1 MTSYD
6 VPINDLILKTAD
18 ELEKMSDMTPPIWA
32 EFVKTGVHKERAPV
46 QKNWWHIRAA
56 AILQT
61 VSRKGP
67 IGVSKLRVKYGGKKN
82 RGSRPEKFFRASG
95 NILRKIL
102 QQLEK
107 AGLATKA
114 EKGVHKG
121 RVITP
126 AGAKLLGKV
135 ADEIMKEKKIIIPQK
150 SKEEL
155 PVEYPIKKKKIKKK
169 TAKKATRKK
178 ATKKRAKKKIAKK
191 AVKKT
196 AKAEKPAAV
205 KEEKP
210 KAAETTVKTEK
221 PKATE
226 STAPNK
232 ESLKSANDI

>member
-1 MTSYD
+1 MTLYD
-6 VPINDLILKTAD
+6 VPINDLILKTAS

-46 QKNWWHIRAA
+46 QNNWWHIRAA
-56 AILQT
+56 AVLQT

-135 ADEIMKEKKIIIPQK
+135 ANEIMKEKKITIPQK

-155 PVEYPIKKKKIKKK
+155 PVEYPIKKKKVKKK
-169 TAKKATRKK
+169 TAKKKTRKK
-178 ATKKRAKKKIAKK
+178 ATKKRAKKKTAKK
-191 AVKKT
+191 AVKAKKPKIEKT
-196 AKAEKPAAV
+196 TEKAKKPKAETPV

-210 KAAETTVKTEK
+210 KAETTA
-221 PKATE
+221 PK
-226 STAPNK
+226 K